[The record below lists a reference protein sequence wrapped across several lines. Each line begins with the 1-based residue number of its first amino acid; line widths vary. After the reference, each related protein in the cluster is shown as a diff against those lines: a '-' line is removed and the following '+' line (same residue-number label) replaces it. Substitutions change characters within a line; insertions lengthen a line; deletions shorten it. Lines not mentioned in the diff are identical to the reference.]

1 MAKLNLKIASGS
13 ELKNR
18 ELPVRVLGI
27 DLGTT
32 NSTVAEMSVTSVDG
46 KPVARLRCIPVPQ
59 ETEDG
64 LIESPVL
71 PSAVAVHEGRT
82 WVGEGARQLRAK
94 AGALGLVAEKD
105 YFFEVKNDMGL
116 KRTYAD
122 APEGLRNATEVSAQV
137 QRTRY
142 QAALAANPA
151 VTTLWICVALFET
164 GI

>member
-1 MAKLNLKIASGS
+1 
-13 ELKNR
+13 
-18 ELPVRVLGI
+18 
-27 DLGTT
+27 
-32 NSTVAEMSVTSVDG
+32 
-46 KPVARLRCIPVPQ
+46 
-59 ETEDG
+59 
-64 LIESPVL
+64 
-71 PSAVAVHEGRT
+71 
-82 WVGEGARQLRAK
+82 
-94 AGALGLVAEKD
+94 
-105 YFFEVKNDMGL
+105 MGL